1 MLMSIQRSRQTKQTL
16 LNFITSQT
24 KFKGLGLR
32 ETKDFWKDN
41 LKPVARVLR
50 SLREFSTQY

>member
-1 MLMSIQRSRQTKQTL
+1 MSIQRSRQTKQTL